1 MWPEDIYLRTVLIAL
16 GIFIF
21 FVILVTVTRKK
32 KDTSYPMLD
41 TYDKAKI
48 ASGVH
53 PEYTLDKRTGRVRL
67 IWDRQ
72 KYLLPEGGY
81 ARDHYPLTDEEY
93 ALKLFAEAEVKR
105 KEQEAEKER
114 LDAEKRV
121 KLDAAKA
128 EGLDVCYGCLTIKP
142 DRCYWCKTQ
151 CLKCDPASSG
161 SMCYNCDSD

>member
-81 ARDHYPLTDEEY
+81 ARDHYPLTDGEY
-93 ALKLFAEAEVKR
+93 ALKLSADAEEKR
-105 KEQEAEKER
+105 KVQEEEKALWRAEMK
-114 LDAEKRV
+114 V

-128 EGLDVCYGCLTIKP
+128 EGHDVCYACLTIDP
-142 DRCYWCKTQ
+142 LRCYYCKT
-151 CLKCDPASSG
+151 KCMKCEQLSG
-161 SMCYNCDSD
+161 DTCNDCDSD